1 MPKAPIY
8 KVPFETFA
16 NIFDNLEDNLN
27 ALHFAQT
34 CKYLAR
40 SFKLY
45 NYPTPGRDVLISLTT
60 NRIKPKRFY
69 FSRSTIGKRKHEP
82 LYIEFDPESLPCKNC
97 VKYFSGYK
105 CDSKKPCNICLKSKF
120 ECKLVEKTVRKR
132 VKKTQKGEYFCNSP
146 FQFNEKLVCVK
157 E

>member
-8 KVPFETFA
+8 KVPFEIFV
-16 NIFDNLEDNLN
+16 NIFDNLDDNLN
-27 ALHFAQT
+27 ALHFAQI

-60 NRIKPKRFY
+60 NHIKPKRFY
-69 FSRSTIGKRKHEP
+69 FSRSTIGKRKREP
-82 LYIEFDPESLPCKNC
+82 LYIEFDPESLPCKN
-97 VKYFSGYK
+97 F
-105 CDSKKPCNICLKSKF
+105 
-120 ECKLVEKTVRKR
+120 EKTVRKK
-132 VKKTQKGEYFCNSP
+132 VKKTQKEEYFCNSP
-146 FQFNEKLVCVK
+146 FQSNEKLVYVK